1 MTKILRFRKNQLKD
15 QSIGRLTYLTKQTL
29 DALKTD
35 DVNEAAVLTENK
47 VCELIDLLSV
57 GERG

>member
-1 MTKILRFRKNQLKD
+1 M
-15 QSIGRLTYLTKQTL
+15 GRLTYLTKQTP

-35 DVNEAAVLTENK
+35 DVNDAAVLTENT
-47 VCELIDLLSV
+47 VCELIDPLSV